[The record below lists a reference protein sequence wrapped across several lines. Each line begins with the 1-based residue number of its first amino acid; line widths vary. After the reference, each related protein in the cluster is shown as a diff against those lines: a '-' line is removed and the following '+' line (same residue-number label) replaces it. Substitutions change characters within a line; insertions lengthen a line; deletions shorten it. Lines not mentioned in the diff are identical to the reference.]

1 MKTAQLAQAFETV
14 SNMRDPMERM
24 ALTGLLSEKGLK
36 VLHLYTLTWNSLK
49 EYDTVSALLDESVA
63 GEELKEAAILL
74 TEAHIL
80 LHFLKD
86 LAKKEYEV
94 IQEGQ

>member
-14 SNMRDPMERM
+14 SNMREPMERM
-24 ALTGLLSEKGLK
+24 ALTGLLSEKGLR
-36 VLHLYTLTWNSLK
+36 VLHLYNLTWTALK
-49 EYDTVSALLDESVA
+49 EFNTVSALLDESLA

-80 LHFLKD
+80 LHFLED
-86 LAKKEYEV
+86 LAKKEYEPL
-94 IQEGQ
+94 QEGQ